1 MMKKLFKTF
10 IFLTL
15 TLSVS
20 AQLPKIENGGLVLD
34 HSVLFQTGSAVLRS
48 ESDSALNQVKAFLLS
63 KEYITLMRIEGHLAA
78 GMDETKGQSLSEK
91 RALAVCRWLIHNGID
106 CKRLIAVG
114 FGSQKPIADNSTPP
128 GKAQNTRIEF
138 KMAALRDRPI
148 GGMPVDGG
156 GRVAGDICN

>member
-1 MMKKLFKTF
+1 MKKSLYTF
-10 IFLTL
+10 FLL
-15 TLSVS
+15 TFTATVF

-34 HSVLFQTGSAVLRS
+34 NPVLFETGSAVLRS
-48 ESDSALNQVKAFLLS
+48 ESDSALNQVKVFLLA
-63 KEYITLMRIEGHLAA
+63 KEYITLMRIEGHLAG

-106 CKRLIAVG
+106 CKRLMAVG
-114 FGSQKPIADNSTPP
+114 FGSQKPIADNSTPE
-128 GKAQNTRIEF
+128 GKAKNTRIEF

-156 GRVAGDICN
+156 GRIAGDICN